1 MSRGCADINAEDTTG
16 GCTALTLAAEQG
28 HHGIART
35 LLENGADV
43 NKPDRRGRTALHSAV
58 IAGNSSLVEM
68 LGENGADL
76 EPRIHGWTAAL
87 LAVENWFPRIAD
99 YLLQRGADANVADYH
114 GLGVLHWAARNGGG
128 ELARLALAKGAEII
142 KRNGSLGEDSV
153 VLAVEEREHVVSK
166 LMSCK
171 RR

>member
-1 MSRGCADINAEDTTG
+1 
-16 GCTALTLAAEQG
+16 
-28 HHGIART
+28 
-35 LLENGADV
+35 
-43 NKPDRRGRTALHSAV
+43 
-58 IAGNSSLVEM
+58 LVEM

-76 EPRIHGWTAAL
+76 EPRIHGWTALL
-87 LAVENWFPRIAD
+87 LAVENWFPRIAE

-128 ELARLALAKGAEII
+128 ELARLALAKGAEINATD
-142 KRNGSLGEDSV
+142 RWGRTALA
-153 VLAVEEREHVVSK
+153 LAVEEREHVVSK